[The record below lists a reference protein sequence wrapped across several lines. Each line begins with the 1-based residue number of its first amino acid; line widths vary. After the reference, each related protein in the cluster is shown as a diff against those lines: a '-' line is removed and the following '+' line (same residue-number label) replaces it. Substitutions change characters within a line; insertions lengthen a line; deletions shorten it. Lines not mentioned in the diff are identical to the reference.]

1 MEAAGRGLHFLRIRT
16 STGPYRIHSI
26 HLYSRTHWRNQTQ
39 VLECSWSLRS
49 SNLRQS
55 ETLNFIAKNNPLVDN
70 AELVKTSKYTTE
82 NQRCR
87 LIPIGTRIARGLLF
101 ILIPEWH
108 SNQDQE
114 IRISSRLS
122 TANCSFIYFGWY
134 IHAQR
139 TRRFSSDAH
148 RATYITRINSKV
160 RLRPSSRRE
169 FTAPDTSKA
178 TSSLHITQAPAE

>member
-1 MEAAGRGLHFLRIRT
+1 MNN
-16 STGPYRIHSI
+16 ST
-26 HLYSRTHWRNQTQ
+26 
-39 VLECSWSLRS
+39 
-49 SNLRQS
+49 
-55 ETLNFIAKNNPLVDN
+55 
-70 AELVKTSKYTTE
+70 YTTE

-122 TANCSFIYFGWY
+122 TANCRLIYFGWY
-134 IHAQR
+134 IYAQR

-148 RATYITRINSKV
+148 RATYITRINSEV

-169 FTAPDTSKA
+169 LPPRIPVRLPLPIYFNTSA
-178 TSSLHITQAPAE
+178 AWVRFLALTYRGSLGNRKIPADWLWAQDFLNFWKRIPNPWA